1 MSSRQY
7 KKTFWKVD
15 PDFTCRFGRAVNIP
29 DDLHRTI
36 RRIISMAE
44 VKGLTISGYITN
56 VLREHISEYKD
67 DIRGIFEEGRNP
79 TNYQP

>member
-1 MSSRQY
+1 
-7 KKTFWKVD
+7 
-15 PDFTCRFGRAVNIP
+15 
-29 DDLHRTI
+29 
-36 RRIISMAE
+36 MAE

-67 DIRGIFEEGRNP
+67 DIREVFEEGRNP

>member
-1 MSSRQY
+1 MSSGQY
-7 KKTFWKVD
+7 KKTFWIVD
-15 PDFTCRFGRAVNIP
+15 PEFTCRCGRAVNIP

-36 RRIISMAE
+36 RRIVSIAE
-44 VKGLTISGYITN
+44 VKGLTISGYIAN

-67 DIRGIFEEGRNP
+67 DIRRIFEEGRNP

>member
-1 MSSRQY
+1 MSSGQY
-7 KKTFWKVD
+7 KKTFWIVD
-15 PDFTCRFGRAVNIP
+15 PEFTCRFGRAVNIP

-36 RRIISMAE
+36 RRIVSIAE
-44 VKGLTISGYITN
+44 VKGLTISGYIAN

-67 DIRGIFEEGRNP
+67 DIRGIFEEGRTP